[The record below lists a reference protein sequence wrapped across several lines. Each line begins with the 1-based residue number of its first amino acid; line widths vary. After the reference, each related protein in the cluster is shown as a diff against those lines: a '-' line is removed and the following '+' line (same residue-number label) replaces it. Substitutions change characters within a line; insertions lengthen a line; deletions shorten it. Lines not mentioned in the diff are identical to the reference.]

1 MKLRHVIKIVPNE
14 WWPVGWLDP
23 LSLCNKQWLLQLT
36 LSGLTAGLL
45 LVLSAALKTPQ
56 WGTMNAEIE
65 V

>member
-1 MKLRHVIKIVPNE
+1 MVACA
-14 WWPVGWLDP
+14 PVGWLDP